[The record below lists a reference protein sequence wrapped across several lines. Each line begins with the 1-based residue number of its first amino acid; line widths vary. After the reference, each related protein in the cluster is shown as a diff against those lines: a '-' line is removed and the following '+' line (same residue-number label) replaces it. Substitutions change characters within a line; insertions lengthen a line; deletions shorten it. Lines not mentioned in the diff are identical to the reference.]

1 MTSRRPAPRGGRRLE
16 LHAHTRYSDGTLT
29 PAELV
34 DAARKLGI
42 EALAITDH
50 DTVEALAEARAAA
63 EGAIEI
69 VPGIE
74 ISSAAEGWDLHVL
87 GYFLDDRSPVLLER
101 LEQFRAERHG
111 RAHAIL
117 QKLRELGAEVDEAEV
132 FESAGPG
139 VVGRPHVAH
148 ALLREGHVHTI
159 DEAFKRYLGPRGSAF
174 VPRPAFRPEEA
185 IALIR
190 AAGGVAVLAHPGSSL
205 PQLIVERLAEA
216 GLTGLEIWHP
226 VHGRASIEHWR
237 RIARQLKLV
246 ETGGSDF
253 HGPSRGAGLG
263 EMGVPWEALDR
274 LREAA
279 SATRA

>member
-1 MTSRRPAPRGGRRLE
+1 MTGRRPARTGGRRLE

-34 DAARKLGI
+34 AAARERELV
-42 EALAITDH
+42 ALAVTDH
-50 DTVEALAEARAAA
+50 DTVEGLAEARAEAA
-63 EGAIEI
+63 DALEI

-74 ISSAAEGWDLHVL
+74 ISSASEGWDLHVL
-87 GYFLDDRSPVLLER
+87 GYFLDDTSPALLER
-101 LEQFRAERHG
+101 LTTFREERRG
-111 RAHAIL
+111 RARAIL
-117 QKLRELGAEVDEAEV
+117 ERLRELGAGVDEVEV

-148 ALLREGHVHTI
+148 ALLREGHVHTM
-159 DEAFKRYLGPRGSAF
+159 DEAFKRFLGPRGSAF

-185 IALIR
+185 IDLIR

-205 PQLIVERLAEA
+205 PETIVERLAGA
-216 GLTGLEIWHP
+216 GLTGIEIWHP
-226 VHGRASIEHWR
+226 VHGRTALEHWR
-237 RIARQLKLV
+237 RVARRLKLV

-263 EMGVPWEALDR
+263 EMPVPVEALER

-279 SATRA
+279 AAARA